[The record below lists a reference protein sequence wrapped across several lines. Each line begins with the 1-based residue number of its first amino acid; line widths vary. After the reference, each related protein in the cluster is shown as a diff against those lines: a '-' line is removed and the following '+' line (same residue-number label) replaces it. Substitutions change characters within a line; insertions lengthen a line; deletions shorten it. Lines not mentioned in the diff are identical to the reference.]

1 MCSTINELKKAYLQ
15 RYLNSKRRED
25 ELTLAIEEL
34 ETRYGLHSPQL
45 DGMPHGSGGSDLS
58 EFGARYEKLHNQM
71 LETLAKSLEVY
82 SEISKAIEDSGGTE
96 AEKCVLRYRYI
107 HGYTWEKIAV
117 TMEFSYQWI
126 CELHGRALQKFII
139 PLDSN

>member
-1 MCSTINELKKAYLQ
+1 MTPTNETKKDYLQ

-25 ELTLAIEEL
+25 ELNLAIEEL
-34 ETRYGLHSPQL
+34 ETRYGLHSPNL

-58 EFGARYEKLHNQM
+58 GFAAKYEVLHKKLVDT
-71 LETLAKSLEVY
+71 LENSLTIY
-82 SEISKAIEDSGGTE
+82 AAISQAIEDSTGSE

-107 HGYTWEKIAV
+107 HGYTWERIAV
-117 TMEFSYQWI
+117 VMEYSYQWV
-126 CELHGRALQKFII
+126 CELHGRALQHFSI